1 MTTLVTAR
9 DLANAPN
16 IREMFAEQA
25 RKANA
30 HKARP
35 KRQAFVT
42 YEHPDLGDD
51 PEEDP
56 TAGFHLE
63 AVKLI
68 AGALAAEYPTHGRL
82 VALEASG
89 GLVMI
94 ELPPLIVRPACGVVN
109 LAKTPKY
116 QWASVAIR
124 VFGEMLERLRLSRQR
139 FDQADF
145 VGAIMLRTYRD
156 TRNGIVPT

>member
-1 MTTLVTAR
+1 MTLVTAR
-9 DLANAPN
+9 DLAAAPN

-25 RKANA
+25 RQANA
-30 HKARP
+30 RKGKP
-35 KRQAFVT
+35 KRSASIV

-56 TAGFHLE
+56 TAGYHLE

-68 AGALAAEYPTHGRL
+68 AVALAEEYPTHGRL
-82 VALEASG
+82 VALEGSG

-109 LAKTPKY
+109 IAKTPKY
-116 QWASVAIR
+116 QWATVAKR
-124 VFGEMLERLRLSRQR
+124 VFGEMLERLRLSRTH
-139 FDQADF
+139 FDQGDF

-156 TRNGIVPT
+156 TRNGIVPS